1 MHHVLKRQSGNLYAV
16 ELYVI
21 LKNKANYGVN

>member
-21 LKNKANYGVN
+21 LKNKAKLWG